1 MIQTILASLAIALLS
16 GMGVGSGGL
25 LVIYLTLIENAPQLT
40 AQGINLLFFLF
51 AAASS
56 LLLHIT
62 RRRLFFGAILIMSA
76 TGILGSLIGSH
87 LASLLPAAALRKI
100 QKTAQKNAPC
110 RKAGGRFF
118 LFSGSHRVYFFF
130 LRSLSATFVPS
141 SYCT

>member
-62 RRRLFFGAILIMSA
+62 HRRLFFGAILIMSA

-100 QKTAQKNAPC
+100 FGTMLTASGLVAL
-110 RKAGGRFF
+110 RKR
-118 LFSGSHRVYFFF
+118 
-130 LRSLSATFVPS
+130 
-141 SYCT
+141 